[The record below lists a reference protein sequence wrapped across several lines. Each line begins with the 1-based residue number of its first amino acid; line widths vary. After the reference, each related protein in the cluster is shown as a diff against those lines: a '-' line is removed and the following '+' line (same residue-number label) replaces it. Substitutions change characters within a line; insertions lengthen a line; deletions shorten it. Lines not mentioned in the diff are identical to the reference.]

1 MINLNLEILNK
12 FRKSEF
18 RKKIYTN
25 QQMTKFLKMINF
37 R

>member
-12 FRKSEF
+12 FRKLKF